1 MAELNE
7 ITKGADKD
15 PNSKPYYIST
25 TALQIAERTMR
36 QFIKRKKI
44 VIRFFTETV
53 NFILPNKIIIKE

>member
-25 TALQIAERTMR
+25 TALQIAERTMQ
-36 QFIKRKKI
+36 QFIKKKNRNTI
-44 VIRFFTETV
+44 FYINSQIYFTE
-53 NFILPNKIIIKE
+53 

>member
-25 TALQIAERTMR
+25 TALQIAERTMQ
-36 QFIKRKKI
+36 QFIKEKI

>member
-25 TALQIAERTMR
+25 TALQIAERTMQ
-36 QFIKRKKI
+36 QFIKKKKNRNTI
-44 VIRFFTETV
+44 FLHKRSNLFYRI
-53 NFILPNKIIIKE
+53 NLL

>member
-25 TALQIAERTMR
+25 TALQIAERTMQ
-36 QFIKRKKI
+36 QFIKKKKNRNTI
-44 VIRFFTETV
+44 FYINGQIYFTE
-53 NFILPNKIIIKE
+53 

>member
-25 TALQIAERTMR
+25 TALQIAERTMQ
-36 QFIKRKKI
+36 QFIKRRKI